1 MAKHNAPQ
9 GHTATPSDIETHLFV
24 MVFCIAAG
32 HDGVKKRV
40 RFLSA
45 SAPKMCLTCC
55 YLKPLA
61 GMAKQ
66 WPSSHP
72 SSGSTMPRMATIKRR
87 DNADG
92 TSTYRVRWQ
101 QGGRTG
107 SWESE
112 KFGDADSAD
121 QFKKLVDAHGQQWP
135 PGWVKG
141 KGFVEEATTP
151 DDIPLVDWAHR
162 YVTRLTGIDERVRH
176 DYHRDIDNHLSLLRH
191 TEPSGRVVEATIG
204 NLTADDIQD
213 WVRDQEQGE
222 QDLSN
227 PGTWTRRKASP
238 KSIANRHGLLSAI
251 VQAAVTAEPPLRSK
265 NCCLG
270 TRLPRADDGI
280 DDEMCFL
287 EHEEYARIAAEIEDP
302 HARDLADWLVGTGMR
317 WGEAT
322 ALQVRDVNLTR
333 NTVSVQ
339 RAWKRA
345 APGDGGPAY
354 FLGPPKT
361 KKARRIIALSPL
373 QMDMVRRRMAGKQP
387 EDLLFET
394 PRGKSWRHDN
404 FWRRRWVPAVNAA
417 IAKGL
422 PKRPRIHDL
431 RHTHVAWLIAER
443 IPLPAIQ
450 ARLGHESITTTVD
463 RYGHLVQALDGE
475 IRAAVEA
482 AMGPPSA
489 ATGIRRVV

>member
-1 MAKHNAPQ
+1 MA
-9 GHTATPSDIETHLFV
+9 S
-24 MVFCIAAG
+24 
-32 HDGVKKRV
+32 
-40 RFLSA
+40 
-45 SAPKMCLTCC
+45 
-55 YLKPLA
+55 
-61 GMAKQ
+61 
-66 WPSSHP
+66 
-72 SSGSTMPRMATIKRR
+72 IKRR

-92 TSTYRVRWQ
+92 TTTYRVRWQ

-107 SWESE
+107 GWESE
-112 KFGDADSAD
+112 KFGDATLAEE
-121 QFKKLVDAHGQQWP
+121 FKKLVDAHGQQWP

-141 KGFVEEATTP
+141 KGFVQETAV
-151 DDIPLVDWAHR
+151 DGDMPLTDWAHR
-162 YVTRLTGIDERVRH
+162 YVDRLTGIDERTRR
-176 DYHRDIDNHLSLLRH
+176 DYKRDIDNHFAIIRH
-191 TEPSGRVVEATIG
+191 TQPSGLVVDATIA
-204 NLTADDIQD
+204 NITADDIQD
-213 WVRDQEQGE
+213 WVRAEEAGE
-222 QDLSN
+222 RDPDNREVWL
-227 PGTWTRRKASP
+227 RRKSSP

-251 VQAAVTAEPPLRSK
+251 VQAAVVADPPLRSK
-265 NCCLG
+265 NCCTG
-270 TRLPRADDGI
+270 TRLPRVDDGI

-287 EHEEYARIAAEIEDP
+287 EHDEYARIAAEIKDP

-322 ALQVRDVNLTR
+322 ALQVRDVSLAR
-333 NTVSVQ
+333 STVSVQ

-345 APGDGGPAY
+345 APGDVGPSY

-361 KKARRIIALSPL
+361 KRARRVIALSPL
-373 QMDMVRRRMAGKQP
+373 QMDMLRRRMAGKRP

-404 FWRRRWVPAVNAA
+404 FWRRRWVPAVEAA

-482 AMGPPSA
+482 AMGPPTA
-489 ATGIRRVV
+489 APGIRQVV